1 MQTFGIKIG
10 YGVNRNEGQIR
21 MGAPP
26 AKAQS
31 SSCC

>member
-10 YGVNRNEGQIR
+10 YGPGRNDQIR
-21 MGAPP
+21 MDDRQP
-26 AKAQS
+26 KAQS